1 MKLIIPEGNMD
12 DLDIEILRYL
22 QKNARAS
29 LSEIGRRVNLSVS
42 AVGERVKKL
51 EASGAVSRYVA
62 IIDGSF
68 FHKELTAIMF
78 ISLENPG
85 YMESFLSFVQ
95 SENDILECFY
105 IAGNYDYVLKI
116 VTRSPSA
123 LEKLLN
129 KIKSVPGIIKTY
141 TNVVLATC
149 KNNESVYPE

>member
-1 MKLIIPEGNMD
+1 MD
-12 DLDIEILRYL
+12 NLDVDILRFL

-29 LSEIGRRVNLSVS
+29 LSDIGQKVNLSVS

-51 EASGAVSRYVA
+51 EASRAISRYVA
-62 IIDGSF
+62 IIDGSY

-78 ISLENPG
+78 ISLENPS
-85 YMESFLSFVQ
+85 YMESFLGFVQ

-116 VTRSPSA
+116 VTKNPST
-123 LEKLLN
+123 LEMLLN

>member
-1 MKLIIPEGNMD
+1 MD
-12 DLDIEILRYL
+12 NLDIEILRIL

-29 LSEIGRRVNLSVS
+29 LSEIGQKVNLSVS

-51 EASGAVSRYVA
+51 EASGAISKYVA

-68 FHKELTAIMF
+68 FRKELTAIMF

-85 YMESFLSFVQ
+85 YIQSFLSFVQ
-95 SENDILECFY
+95 NENDILECFY

-116 VTRSPSA
+116 VTNSPST

-129 KIKSVPGIIKTY
+129 KIKSVPGITKTY
-141 TNVVLATC
+141 TNVVLGTC
-149 KNNESVYPE
+149 KNNESVFPE

>member
-1 MKLIIPEGNMD
+1 MD
-12 DLDIEILRYL
+12 YLDMEILRFL

-29 LSEIGRRVNLSVS
+29 LSEIGHKVNLSVS

-51 EASGAVSRYVA
+51 EASGVISRYVA

-78 ISLENPG
+78 ISLENPS
-85 YMESFLSFVQ
+85 YTQSFLSFVQ
-95 SENDILECFY
+95 RENDILECFY

-116 VTRSPSA
+116 VTNNPST
-123 LEKLLN
+123 LEKLLT

-141 TNVVLATC
+141 TNVVLGTC
-149 KNNESVYPE
+149 KNNESVFPE

>member
-1 MKLIIPEGNMD
+1 MD
-12 DLDIEILRYL
+12 DLDVKILRYL

-29 LSEIGRRVNLSVS
+29 LSEIGQKVSLSVS

-51 EASGAVSRYVA
+51 ESSGVISRYVA

-68 FHKELTAIMF
+68 FHKEMTAIMF
-78 ISLENPG
+78 VSLENPS
-85 YMESFLSFVQ
+85 YTASFQKFVQ
-95 SENDILECFY
+95 SEDDILECFY

-116 VTRSPSA
+116 VTNNPST

-141 TNVVLATC
+141 TNVVLATF
-149 KNNESVYPE
+149 KNNESVYPG

>member
-1 MKLIIPEGNMD
+1 MD
-12 DLDIEILRYL
+12 DLDVDILRFL
-22 QKNARAS
+22 QKHARAS
-29 LSEIGRRVNLSVS
+29 LSEIGQKVNLSVS

-51 EASGAVSRYVA
+51 ESSGVISRYVA

-78 ISLENPG
+78 ISLGNPS
-85 YMESFLSFVQ
+85 YAESFLTFVR

-105 IAGNYDYVLKI
+105 IAGNFDYVLKI
-116 VTRSPSA
+116 VTRNPST

>member
-1 MKLIIPEGNMD
+1 MD
-12 DLDIEILRYL
+12 DLDVKILRYL

-29 LSEIGRRVNLSVS
+29 LSEIGQKVNLSVS

-51 EASGAVSRYVA
+51 ESSGVISKYVA

-68 FHKELTAIMF
+68 FHKDLTAIMF
-78 ISLENPG
+78 VSLENPS
-85 YMESFLSFVQ
+85 YTASFQQFVQ
-95 SENDILECFY
+95 SEDDILECFY

-116 VTRSPSA
+116 VTNNPST

-141 TNVVLATC
+141 TNVVLATF
-149 KNNESVYPE
+149 KNNESVYPG

>member
-1 MKLIIPEGNMD
+1 MD
-12 DLDIEILRYL
+12 DLDVKILRYL

-29 LSEIGRRVNLSVS
+29 LSEIGQKVSLSVS
-42 AVGERVKKL
+42 AVGERIKKL
-51 EASGAVSRYVA
+51 ESSGVISRYVA

-78 ISLENPG
+78 VSLENPS
-85 YMESFLSFVQ
+85 YTESFQQFVQ
-95 SENDILECFY
+95 SEDDILECFY

-116 VTRSPSA
+116 VTNNPST

-141 TNVVLATC
+141 TNVVLATF
-149 KNNESVYPE
+149 KNNESVYPG

>member
-1 MKLIIPEGNMD
+1 MD
-12 DLDIEILRYL
+12 NLDVDVLRFL

-29 LSEIGRRVNLSVS
+29 LSDIGQKVNLSVS

-51 EASGAVSRYVA
+51 EASGAICRYVA

-68 FHKELTAIMF
+68 FHKELTAFMF
-78 ISLENPG
+78 ISLGNPSFIQ
-85 YMESFLSFVQ
+85 SFLSFVQ
-95 SENDILECFY
+95 SENDILECHY
-105 IAGNYDYVLKI
+105 LAGNYDYVLKI
-116 VTRSPSA
+116 VTNNPST

-129 KIKSVPGIIKTY
+129 KIKSVPGIIKTN

>member
-1 MKLIIPEGNMD
+1 MD
-12 DLDIEILRYL
+12 DLDVKILRYL

-29 LSEIGRRVNLSVS
+29 LSEIGQKVSLSVS

-51 EASGAVSRYVA
+51 ESSGVISRYVA

-68 FHKELTAIMF
+68 FHKEMTAIMF
-78 ISLENPG
+78 VSLENPS
-85 YMESFLSFVQ
+85 YTASFQHFVQ
-95 SENDILECFY
+95 SEDDILECFY

-116 VTRSPSA
+116 VTNNPST

-141 TNVVLATC
+141 TNVVLATF
-149 KNNESVYPE
+149 KNNESVYPG

>member
-1 MKLIIPEGNMD
+1 MD
-12 DLDIEILRYL
+12 DLDIRILRQL

-29 LSEIGRRVNLSVS
+29 LSDIGQKINLSVS

-51 EASGAVSRYVA
+51 EASGVISRYVA
-62 IIDGSF
+62 ILDGNH

-78 ISLENPG
+78 ISLENP
-85 YMESFLSFVQ
+85 SFIEKFLQFVQ
-95 SENDILECFY
+95 NENDILECHY

-116 VTRSPSA
+116 VTNNPST

-129 KIKSVPGIIKTY
+129 KIKSVPGITKTY

-149 KNNESVYPE
+149 KSNESIYPE

>member
-1 MKLIIPEGNMD
+1 MD
-12 DLDIEILRYL
+12 NLDIEILRFL

-29 LSEIGRRVNLSVS
+29 LSEIGQKVSLSVS

-51 EASGAVSRYVA
+51 ESSGVISRYVA

-78 ISLENPG
+78 ISLENPS
-85 YMESFLSFVQ
+85 YIENFLAFVQ
-95 SENDILECFY
+95 NENDILECFY
-105 IAGNYDYVLKI
+105 IAGSYDYVLKI
-116 VTRSPSA
+116 VTKNPST

-141 TNVVLATC
+141 TNVVLCTC
-149 KNNESVYPE
+149 KNNESVFPE